1 MKKTEW
7 TWRILLILIFAF
19 GALPL
24 QKAQAQGI
32 NGQYV
37 VQPGDTLFNLAR
49 RHGINVQDL
58 AAANHLDWRTSWLYV
73 GQVIVIP
80 TAGAPPASPPP
91 TSSGVYIVRPGDT
104 LIGIALRHGVT
115 VSALA
120 NANGLYWNSWV
131 YVGQRLTIPGA
142 SAPNTPAPTPPT
154 PNPQQPTNGVHIVQA
169 GETLFSIAR
178 RYGTSVPAM
187 QAYNGLGN
195 ANLIYVGQRLKIP
208 PADYAPPAP
217 TPAPPPSG
225 HGENGEKWIDINLS
239 TQRITAYEGRT
250 PVYTA
255 LVSTGIARYPTVV
268 GTFKI
273 YAKYLSTRMTG
284 GSGADYY
291 DLPNVPHTM
300 YFYRGYAIHGAYWHN
315 NFGTP
320 MSHGCVNLS
329 LPDAE
334 WFYNWAPIGTTVV
347 THY

>member
-1 MKKTEW
+1 MKTLWKVLLAVVLGLGFLP
-7 TWRILLILIFAF
+7 RNPIL
-19 GALPL
+19 
-24 QKAQAQGI
+24 AQGI

-58 AAANHLDWRTSWLYV
+58 AAANNLDWRSSWLYV

-80 TAGAPPASPPP
+80 TAGSPPAAPGPSP
-91 TSSGVYIVRPGDT
+91 SVYTVQPGDT

-120 NANGLYWNSWV
+120 KANGLFWNSWV
-131 YVGQRLTIPGA
+131 YVGQRLNIPGGTV
-142 SAPNTPAPTPPT
+142 SPTPV
-154 PNPQQPTNGVHIVQA
+154 PNPPSIPGVHIVQA
-169 GETLFSIAR
+169 GDTLFSIAR
-178 RYGTSVPAM
+178 RYGTSVAAM
-187 QAYNGLGN
+187 QSYNNLGN
-195 ANLIYVGQRLKIP
+195 ANIIYVGQRLKIP
-208 PADYAPPAP
+208 PADYAPPEP
-217 TPAPPPSG
+217 TPVPPPPG
-225 HGENGEKWIDINLS
+225 YGANGEKWIDINLS
-239 TQRITAYEGRT
+239 TQRITAYEGST

>member
-1 MKKTEW
+1 MKTLR
-7 TWRILLILIFAF
+7 TLLLVL
-19 GALPL
+19 ALVLSSLPWMPV
-24 QKAQAQGI
+24 QAQGI

-58 AAANHLDWRTSWLYV
+58 AAANNLDWRSSWLYV

-80 TAGAPPASPPP
+80 TAGSPPAAPAP
-91 TSSGVYIVRPGDT
+91 TSPSTYTVRAGDT

-120 NANGLYWNSWV
+120 SANGLYWNSWV
-131 YVGQRLTIPGA
+131 YVGQRLIIPGS
-142 SAPNTPAPTPPT
+142 SAGTSPTPAPAPT
-154 PNPQQPTNGVHIVQA
+154 TQPAPDVHIVQA

-178 RYGTSVPAM
+178 RYGTNVSAM
-187 QAYNGLGN
+187 QAYNNLGN
-195 ANLIYVGQRLKIP
+195 ANLIYLGQRLKIP
-208 PADYAPPAP
+208 PSGYTPPAP
-217 TPAPPPSG
+217 TPAPPPAG
-225 HGENGEKWIDINLS
+225 YGEHGEKWIDINLS

>member
-1 MKKTEW
+1 MRPLWKVV
-7 TWRILLILIFAF
+7 LIVMVGLS
-19 GALPL
+19 LVPYSPVR
-24 QKAQAQGI
+24 AQGI

-58 AAANHLDWRTSWLYV
+58 AAANNLDWRSSWLYV

-80 TAGAPPASPPP
+80 TAGAPPAAPAPSNSIY
-91 TSSGVYIVRPGDT
+91 TVRPGDT

-115 VSALA
+115 VAELA
-120 NANGLYWNSWV
+120 RANGLFWNSWV
-131 YVGQRLTIPGA
+131 YVGQRLTIPGGTI
-142 SAPNTPAPTPPT
+142 SPAPSPA
-154 PNPQQPTNGVHIVQA
+154 PQPAPGVHVVQV
-169 GETLFSIAR
+169 GDTLFSIAR
-178 RYGTSVPAM
+178 RYGTSVAAI
-187 QAYNGLGN
+187 QSYNGLGN
-195 ANLIYVGQRLKIP
+195 ANLIYVGQSLKIP

-225 HGENGEKWIDINLS
+225 YGLNGEKWIDINLS
-239 TQRITAYEGRT
+239 TQRITAYEGT
-250 PVYTA
+250 TAVYTA